1 MTDIRADFVARRY
14 AAERRFKFYGAAAL
28 GLTALFLLFLLT
40 DVVIK
45 GFPAFFEHRVM
56 IEMTVEP
63 DKVAAANPVAGDYDG
78 LVKEAF
84 RALYPNVKSRSDR
97 KVLSGLLSQG
107 AGDDLRAMVMANPAR
122 IGQRLRVPALLS
134 DDADLYFKG
143 QQTGVTKAPG
153 TGTLQIAKAGDVYVI
168 TGGTTGLMKGQIIR
182 ANGGALRIAGFEGE
196 TVWAEALTLPETL
209 NTATPGTWDVLTPLV
224 GESERR
230 IDDRQIVWMEQ
241 LREQGNIDKSIAWR
255 FFSSGDSRE
264 AELAGLKGALVG
276 SLFTVAVALLLALPL
291 GIAAAI
297 YLEQFAPKNKLT
309 DLIEVNINNLAAVPS
324 IIFGILGLAIFLNFF
339 GLPRSA
345 PIVGGL
351 VLALLVLPTII
362 IASRAALKAVPPS
375 ITEAALG
382 VGASKQQAVFQH
394 VLPLALPG
402 ILTGTILG
410 LARAFGETA
419 PLLMIGMVA
428 FIADVPQGVEDAATV
443 LPVQIYLWS
452 DLPEIAFQSKTA
464 AAIIVLVVVL
474 FGLNAIAIYLR
485 KRYEKRW

>member
-1 MTDIRADFVARRY
+1 MTDLRADFIAKRY
-14 AAERRFKFYGAAAL
+14 ASERRFKFLGAAAL
-28 GLTALFLLFLLT
+28 GITALFLIFLVS
-40 DVVIK
+40 DIVIK

-56 IEMTVEP
+56 MEVTVDP
-63 DKVAAANPVAGDYDG
+63 AKVDAAKPMAGDYDG
-78 LVKEAF
+78 LVNDAF
-84 RALYPNVKSRSDR
+84 RALYPNVTSRADR
-97 KVLSGLLSQG
+97 KALGGILSQG
-107 AGDDLRAMVMANPAR
+107 AADDLRAMVLADPGL
-122 IGQRLRVPALLS
+122 IGKTLKVPALLS

-143 QQTGVTKAPG
+143 MQTGVKTAAG
-153 TGTLQIAKAGDVYVI
+153 AGTLQIAQAGESYVI
-168 TGGTTGLMKGQIIR
+168 TGDTKDIVQGQIIR
-182 ANGGALRIAGFEGE
+182 ANGGALRVTSLEGT
-196 TVWAEALTLPETL
+196 TVLAEALVAPTTL
-209 NTATPGTWDVLTPLV
+209 NTATSGQWDILTLSV
-224 GESERR
+224 KETERR
-230 IDDRQIVWMEQ
+230 INDRQVVWMEQ
-241 LREQGNIDKSIAWR
+241 LRQSDSVGKTISWR
-255 FFSSGDSRE
+255 FFTSGDSRE
-264 AELAGLKGALVG
+264 AELAGIKGALVG
-276 SLFTVAVALLLALPL
+276 SLFTVAVSLLLALPL

-324 IIFGILGLAIFLNFF
+324 IIFGLLGLAVFLNFF

-345 PIVGGL
+345 PLVGGL

-362 IASRAALKAVPPS
+362 IAARAALKAVPPS

-394 VLPLALPG
+394 VLPLAVPG

-428 FIADVPQGVEDAATV
+428 FIADVPQGVNDAATV

-464 AAIIVLVVVL
+464 AAIIVLMVVL
-474 FGLNAIAIYLR
+474 FSLNAIAIYLR
-485 KRYEKRW
+485 KRFERRW